1 MTRNVR
7 LVWPCSCCVILIRKK
22 DLFIE
27 IQITCSLGVIIHR
40 VTLLSEPDI
49 LDAREME
56 SELDDSDEEEVE
68 TLEELEDVLECFEW
82 VSSVVL
88 TSPHSLRC
96 LIWVICLS
104 SLAIL
109 KFWSLITFLTS
120 DSFLSDNTFRMG
132 PVVSKQKIQ
141 FMIHYYE
148 GYSDYR
154 IHNPL
159 GNISRYEINH
169 ITSIRW
175 LWCLHNFMHLCIL
188 DVKLFSHCG
197 YFLF

>member
-1 MTRNVR
+1 MT
-7 LVWPCSCCVILIRKK
+7 ILYYPDQKNDCFSWI
-22 DLFIE
+22 FHE
-27 IQITCSLGVIIHR
+27 TQITCSADVFIYR

-49 LDAREME
+49 LDPWEME

-96 LIWVICLS
+96 LICVICLS

-109 KFWSLITFLTS
+109 RFWSLITFRTS

-132 PVVSKQKIQ
+132 PVVSKQIVKFRI
-141 FMIHYYE
+141 YY
-148 GYSDYR
+148 YY
-154 IHNPL
+154 
-159 GNISRYEINH
+159 
-169 ITSIRW
+169 
-175 LWCLHNFMHLCIL
+175 
-188 DVKLFSHCG
+188 SHCDKI
-197 YFLF
+197 FSC